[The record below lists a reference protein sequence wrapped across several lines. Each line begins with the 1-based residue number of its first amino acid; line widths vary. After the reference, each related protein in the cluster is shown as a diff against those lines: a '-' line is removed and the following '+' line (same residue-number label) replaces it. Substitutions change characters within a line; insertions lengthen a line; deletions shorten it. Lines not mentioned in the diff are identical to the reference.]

1 MQLLI
6 KLGLIPDPDADKSE
20 DEDNSMTKEEREV
33 KLKEAGLFIPQT
45 SMQAMNEE
53 MEKIRE

>member
-1 MQLLI
+1 
-6 KLGLIPDPDADKSE
+6 
-20 DEDNSMTKEEREV
+20 MTKEEREV

-45 SMQAMNEE
+45 SMNAMNEE